1 MSVARMYGARTA
13 SRAYRDHARQ
23 RRRAFLRGSLK
34 WLLYAAAAVLLC
46 AAEGTVFA
54 FRGASV
60 SALGIPYLLPAW
72 LTAVAMYEGFVGGAW
87 FGIAVGL
94 LSSAAGG
101 DAFYVL
107 PLLYMFYGLS
117 VGMLSMRFLKK
128 GFFIYAVYEMAVCI
142 VHGCVRLLIS
152 VIAAWVSSEPLSAVL
167 PLLWA
172 LEMSDILVSIIW
184 ALPLYLPSLLIRRL
198 LADRTEGQ
206 DALHL
211 S

>member
-34 WLLYAAAAVLLC
+34 WLLYAAAALLLC

-60 SALGIPYLLPAW
+60 SALGIPFLLPAW
-72 LTAVAMYEGFVGGAW
+72 LTAVAMQEGFPGGAW

-101 DAFYVL
+101 DTFYVL
-107 PLLYMFYGLS
+107 PLLYMLYGGS
-117 VGMLSMRFLKK
+117 VGLLSTRYLKK
-128 GFFIYAVYEMAVCI
+128 GFFVYVLYEMAVCV
-142 VHGCVRLLIS
+142 VHGCILLLIS
-152 VIAAWVSSEPLSAVL
+152 VIAALAAKEPLGAVL

-172 LEMSDILVSIIW
+172 GGMSDIIASVIW
-184 ALPLYLPSLLIRRL
+184 ALPLYLPFMGIRRL
-198 LADRTEGQ
+198 LTDRAEGP
-206 DALHL
+206 DSIHL
-211 S
+211 